1 MKSFNEV
8 VENRTALHL
17 FGTERA
23 ATAEISLIRKT
34 GQTLT
39 VKNHDSGRGFFIED
53 KATGDRYDSMG
64 LIFKGRG
71 QDEKRN
77 LRVVRKAA

>member
-1 MKSFNEV
+1 MKSFNQV
-8 VENRTALHL
+8 VHNGVALQL

-23 ATAEISLIRKT
+23 ANAEISLIRKV
-34 GQTLT
+34 GQTLL
-39 VKNHDSGRGFFIED
+39 VKTHETGRGFVIED
-53 KATGDRYDSMG
+53 KASGDLYDSLG